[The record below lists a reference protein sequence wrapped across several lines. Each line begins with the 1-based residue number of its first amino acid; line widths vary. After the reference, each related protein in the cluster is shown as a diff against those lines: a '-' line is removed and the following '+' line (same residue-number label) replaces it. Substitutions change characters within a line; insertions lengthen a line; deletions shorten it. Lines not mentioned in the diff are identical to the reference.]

1 MKITRRQLKNIILRE
16 MNIISESW
24 TKGGGANNENQRAV
38 GTIQSAIVN
47 ALGLDDR
54 EYKNEKKI
62 QTKLGVKNGSTIDAK
77 WGPSTEKAWKEAS
90 DNKPVPDNPIKAL
103 EMLKDKM
110 IKTVGEDRYN
120 EKMEALK
127 KDFK

>member
-103 EMLKDKM
+103 
-110 IKTVGEDRYN
+110 
-120 EKMEALK
+120 K